1 MISGSNGERV
11 FRVLQRG
18 RILRREG
25 VVQLDVPVSAAHR
38 LLNVVI
44 RNGDDAPLRSLRVE
58 ARARPRTIVLSEGFA
73 PPFRLLYGDRSA
85 RAPAYDFARLPA
97 SELTPIVAGQL
108 GAERANPA
116 WEPPDDTRSFLE
128 RNPRV
133 VEGSLALVAIALGV
147 GGFFALR
154 RRA

>member
-1 MISGSNGERV
+1 V
-11 FRVLQRG
+11 
-18 RILRREG
+18 
-25 VVQLDVPVSAAHR
+25 
-38 LLNVVI
+38 
-44 RNGDDAPLRSLRVE
+44 
-58 ARARPRTIVLSEGFA
+58 
-73 PPFRLLYGDRSA
+73 LYGNRSA
-85 RAPAYDFARLPA
+85 RAPTYDFVRLLAR
-97 SELTPIVAGQL
+97 ELTPIAAGEL
-108 GAERANPA
+108 GPERANPD